1 MNIEIAL
8 FDAFLAGTYSINMAL
23 HKSQRTKTL
32 NSGLIEVYNVVF
44 LFSFVNNIGNIQ
56 QFLFYH
62 EAHEGHEEI
71 LMIRMEYFETW

>member
-32 NSGLIEVYNVVF
+32 NSGLIEVYNIVF
-44 LFSFVNNIGNIQ
+44 FFSFVNNIGENQ
-56 QFLFYH
+56 NWCQ
-62 EAHEGHEEI
+62 A
-71 LMIRMEYFETW
+71 RMPLR